1 MVAMEKVMEP
11 TSSFTS
17 RGQPAAGG
25 RPASA
30 IMHNWPSAIII
41 FGLALVLAWSCL
53 LGYGLVKIIALA
65 V

>member
-1 MVAMEKVMEP
+1 MEP
-11 TSSFTS
+11 TSYLTS

-30 IMHNWPSAIII
+30 VVQNWPSAIVI
-41 FGLALVLAWSCL
+41 FGLGLVFAWTCL

-65 V
+65 I